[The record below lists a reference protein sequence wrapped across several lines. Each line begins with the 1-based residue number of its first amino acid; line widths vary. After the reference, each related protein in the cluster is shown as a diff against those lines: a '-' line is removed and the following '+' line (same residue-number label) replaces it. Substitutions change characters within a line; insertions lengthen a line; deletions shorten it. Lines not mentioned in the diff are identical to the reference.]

1 MSPQEDI
8 MVHFSNRRNRLHGH
22 ELAPVLRAVRSE
34 LHRLMEERAN
44 LPEAQALFMVLWR
57 FHENRVGRPSYPEP
71 IGWQLIED
79 HLEIWTISQGEEATR
94 RSGPERET
102 DPRTPEEV

>member
-1 MSPQEDI
+1 MKRMDDI
-8 MVHFSNRRNRLHGH
+8 MVHFSDRRNRLHGH

-79 HLEIWTISQGEEATR
+79 QLEIWTISQGEEPT
-94 RSGPERET
+94 
-102 DPRTPEEV
+102 PRPGTGGEEDLGYV